1 MLSFFIHVRNLDI
14 MEILIIVLIIIGSLF
29 GIWFAWGI
37 ISPHIWEQPEYDI
50 KEKKGKFELRRYKDA
65 KILSTTTSEFNNAF
79 SVLSSY
85 IFGKN
90 KEKEKVAMT
99 SPVLTEMQNDKKMK
113 MVFFVPKKFENKEMP
128 TPYSDDIEF
137 STQKARDVAVIR
149 FHGFMTIKKREKYL
163 DKLLEFLEKKGIQ
176 TKGSAF
182 YMNYSDPFVPPPMR
196 INEIG
201 IEFYSE

>member
-1 MLSFFIHVRNLDI
+1 
-14 MEILIIVLIIIGSLF
+14 MEIIFIILIVVGVIIGLW
-29 GIWFAWGI
+29 IAWGI
-37 ISPHIWEQPEYDI
+37 ISPHIWEQPEYEV
-50 KEKKGKFELRRYKDA
+50 KEKEGKFEIRRYKDA

-90 KEKEKVAMT
+90 KEKEKIAMT
-99 SPVLTEMQNDKKMK
+99 SPVLTEMETDNTMK
-113 MVFFVPKKFENKEMP
+113 MVFFIPKKYRNKQMP

-137 STQKARDVAVIR
+137 STQNARDVAVVR
-149 FHGFMTIKKREKYL
+149 FHGLMTVKKREKNL
-163 DKLLEFLEKKGIQ
+163 DKLLELLTRKEIQ

-182 YMNYSDPFVPPPMR
+182 YMNYSDPFVPPPLR

-201 IEFYSE
+201 IEIYSE

>member
-1 MLSFFIHVRNLDI
+1 
-14 MEILIIVLIIIGSLF
+14 MEILYIILIVIGAL
-29 GIWFAWGI
+29 IALWFVWGI
-37 ISPHIWEQPEYDI
+37 VSPHIWEQPQYEL
-50 KEKKGKFELRRYKDA
+50 KEKEGRFELRRYQDA
-65 KILSTTTSEFNNAF
+65 KILSTTTSKFNNAF

-90 KEKEKVAMT
+90 KEKEKIAMT
-99 SPVLTEMQNDKKMK
+99 SPVLTEMGNDDTMK
-113 MVFFVPKKFENKEMP
+113 MIFFIPKKFENIKMP

-149 FHGFMTIKKREKYL
+149 FHGLMTINKREKYL
-163 DKLLEFLEKKGIQ
+163 DKLLEKLEKKGIK

-182 YMNYSDPFVPPPMR
+182 YMNYSDPFVPPPLR

-201 IEFYSE
+201 IEIYTE